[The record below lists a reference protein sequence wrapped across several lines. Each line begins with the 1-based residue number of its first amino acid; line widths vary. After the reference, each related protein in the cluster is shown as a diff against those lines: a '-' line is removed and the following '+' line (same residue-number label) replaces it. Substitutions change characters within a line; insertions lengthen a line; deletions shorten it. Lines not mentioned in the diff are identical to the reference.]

1 MVVLF
6 AQSTMRDGVL
16 HHCLSPPTTT
26 KSIGAAS
33 AGARCRAFNPIQ
45 ELLVIETLGANV
57 SVSLSFPFV
66 IISHSMLKEVAYYQK
81 EVEEN
86 EAKLAT
92 MKEENQDPYDI
103 KKFEEVLGESHMMI
117 PDSSRRLEQTL
128 RDLVSY
134 VESPQVEM
142 HKEGEWYP
150 KAQELL
156 AAERQ
161 RLGKE
166 DDQMKET
173 SVDDI
178 AEGEAF

>member
-1 MVVLF
+1 
-6 AQSTMRDGVL
+6 
-16 HHCLSPPTTT
+16 
-26 KSIGAAS
+26 
-33 AGARCRAFNPIQ
+33 
-45 ELLVIETLGANV
+45 
-57 SVSLSFPFV
+57 
-66 IISHSMLKEVAYYQK
+66 MLKEVAYYQK

-166 DDQMKET
+166 DDQVKET